1 MASRA
6 RPGRKAGA
14 VAVPA
19 SVVDLARACPGLT
32 PERASR
38 LLRPYRVI
46 AFDWDGTAVASRSED
61 ASPVRDV
68 IERLLRAG
76 VYIVVITG
84 TNFQNIDRQLT
95 SHLCGPAKQ
104 KLFVAANRGSEVFG
118 FDVYGRP
125 TICWRRVATP
135 EEDRLL
141 TEIADA
147 VRDELKARTGLEI
160 DVIYNRLNRR
170 KIDLI
175 PLPEWAD
182 PPKSAMAD
190 LLQAVEGRLKGGGL
204 TGGLLEAMELTRRV
218 ALEKGLTDAR
228 ITSDVKHIEVGLT
241 DKSDSMR
248 WVVNELARSQGIA
261 PAELLV
267 GGDEFG
273 PVGGLEGSD
282 YRMLIPEIADATIVS
297 VGPEPNGAPAP
308 VIHLGGGPLCF
319 RALLSAVADLWESLE
334 PGRLGLPAPPFEDP
348 LWCLTQEGYEPM
360 RERAFEALFA
370 VANGY
375 AGVRGSLP
383 EGTAHGAPATYL
395 GGVYDDGPVPG
406 APPELAVAPE
416 WTNLKIYVGGEPL
429 AVDSTET
436 IRHRR
441 GLDMRQAVFWREWTC
456 RDGAGRVVRTYLARL
471 ASLADRHVLLQSAVI
486 LAEDHAGPIILES
499 RFAVP
504 RRADG
509 QPRPSRIVRPGPPDL
524 PDAVVLEWQVRR
536 GVTVAFAIGHR
547 SRPAAVTEVEAD
559 GTEVVVRWSFD
570 AQPGRPVRLDRFAVV
585 FTSYD
590 AAEPADAALARLR
603 EVAAQGPEALV
614 RTHLCRWDRL
624 WADADLRL
632 EGDQPAQK
640 ALRFAAYHLSSA
652 ANPETDRASI
662 GARALT
668 GPGYKGHVFWDTEVY
683 MFPFFVFTQPEAARA
698 LLMYRYR
705 TLPAARLNARQ
716 LGYQG
721 ALYAWESADTGEETT
736 PSFALAADG
745 TVIPI
750 LTGQLEDHISAD
762 VAYAVWQY
770 WQATGDDDFFREA
783 GAEILVETARF
794 WASRCRRGP
803 DGLYH
808 IYRVIGPDEY
818 HEAVDDNA
826 YTNVMAQWNLER
838 AAEAVYILQ
847 QRWPQDWRR
856 LFEKLKLDLGEP
868 QDWTRIA
875 ARMYTGFD
883 PKTGLFEQF
892 RGYFNLEEIDL
903 SVYRDRKVPMDVL
916 LGAERV
922 RRSKIIKQPDV
933 VLLIYLLWDRFP
945 PEVRRANF
953 EYYEPRTAHGSSLS
967 LGIHAAVAARLGY
980 TDKALAYFRQAAEID
995 LGDRMGNVAAGV
1007 HAGALGGLWQAAVL
1021 GFLGLRL
1028 STDGLAFAPRLP
1040 KGWARVDLVLRW
1052 LGRRLA
1058 VAATAE
1064 PRWLELRLEGQN
1076 PVEVTLKPWEELLLT
1091 PGGRYLL
1098 GRTDGVTWVVPP
1110 ARR

>member
-1 MASRA
+1 MPPAEA
-6 RPGRKAGA
+6 AGL
-14 VAVPA
+14 VR
-19 SVVDLARACPGLT
+19 SCPGLT
-32 PERASR
+32 PELAGK
-38 LLRPYRVI
+38 LVRPFRVV
-46 AFDWDGTAVASRSED
+46 AFDWDGTAVVSRWED
-61 ASPVRDV
+61 ASPVRDI

-76 VYIVVITG
+76 VYVVVITG

-95 SHLCGPAKQ
+95 SHICGPAKQ
-104 KLFVAANRGSEVFG
+104 NLFVAANRGSEVFG
-118 FDVYGRP
+118 FDVYGQP
-125 TICWRRVATP
+125 VVCWQRVATP

-147 VRDELKARTGLEI
+147 VRDELRARTGLEVG
-160 DVIYNRLNRR
+160 VIYDRLNRR
-170 KIDLI
+170 KVDLI

-182 PPKSAMAD
+182 PPKSAVGD
-190 LLQAVEGRLKGGGL
+190 LLKAVEGRLRSGGL
-204 TGGLLEAMELTRRV
+204 AGGLLEAIQLARKV

-228 ITSDVKHIEVGLT
+228 ITSDVKHIEIGLT

-248 WVVNELARSQGIA
+248 WVAGELARARGI
-261 PAELLV
+261 PLTEILI

-273 PVGGLEGSD
+273 PVGGVEGSD
-282 YRMLIPEIADATIVS
+282 YRMLIPEVADATIVS
-297 VGPEPNGAPAP
+297 VGPEPNGVPAP
-308 VIHLGGGPLCF
+308 VLHLGGGPPCF
-319 RALLSAVADLWESLE
+319 RALLAAVAGVWETLQ
-334 PGRLGLPAPPFEDP
+334 PGRLSLPAVPFEDP
-348 LWCLTQEGYEPM
+348 LWYLTQDGYEPT

-370 VANGY
+370 VGNGY

-406 APPELAVAPE
+406 APPELAVGPN
-416 WTNLKIYVGGEPL
+416 WTDLRVYVGGEPL
-429 AVDSTET
+429 TPDGTET
-436 IRHRR
+436 IQHRR
-441 GLDMRQAVFWREWTC
+441 GLDMRQAIFWREWIC
-456 RDGAGRVVRTYLARL
+456 RDRAGRTTRTYLARL
-471 ASLADRHVLLQSAVI
+471 ASLADRHVLVQSVVVVP
-486 LAEDHAGPIILES
+486 EDHAGPVVLES

-509 QPRPSRIVRPGPPDL
+509 QPHPVRVL
-524 PDAVVLEWQVRR
+524 RAEADAVVLEWEIRR
-536 GVTVAFAIGHR
+536 GVAIAFAIGHQAW
-547 SRPAAVTEVEAD
+547 PAVTPGVEID
-559 GTEVVVRWSFD
+559 GGEIIARWTFHGS
-570 AQPGRPVRLDRFAVV
+570 PGRSVRLDRFAVA
-585 FTSYD
+585 FTSQD
-590 AAEPADAALARLR
+590 TAAPADAALARLR
-603 EVAAQGPEALV
+603 EVMARGAVVAT
-614 RTHLCRWDRL
+614 RSHICRWDRL
-624 WADADLRL
+624 WAEADLRV
-632 EGDQPAQK
+632 EGDPSAQK

-668 GPGYKGHVFWDTEVY
+668 GPGYKGHVFWDTEIY

-818 HEAVDDNA
+818 HEGVDDNA
-826 YTNVMAQWNLER
+826 YTNVMAQWNLQR
-838 AAEAVYILQ
+838 AAEAVYTLQ
-847 QRWPQDWRR
+847 QRWPDDWRR
-856 LFEKLKLDLGEP
+856 LFEKLRLDFGEP
-868 QDWTRIA
+868 QEWTRIS

-892 RGYFNLEEIDL
+892 RGYFSLEEIDL
-903 SVYRDRKVPMDVL
+903 SAYRDRKVPMDVL
-916 LGAERV
+916 LGPERV

-945 PEVRRANF
+945 AEVRRANF

-967 LGIHAAVAARLGY
+967 LGVHAAVAARLGY

-995 LGDRMGNVAAGV
+995 LADRMGNVAAGV

-1028 STDGLAFAPRLP
+1028 TADGLTFSPRLP
-1040 KGWARVDLVLRW
+1040 AGWGRVDLVLHW

-1058 VAATAE
+1058 VAATRE
-1064 PRWLELRLEGQN
+1064 PRRLQLRLEGQN
-1076 PVEVTLKPWEELLLT
+1076 PVDVTLKPWEELLLT

-1098 GRTDGVTWVVPP
+1098 GRTDGISWVVPP
-1110 ARR
+1110 ASR